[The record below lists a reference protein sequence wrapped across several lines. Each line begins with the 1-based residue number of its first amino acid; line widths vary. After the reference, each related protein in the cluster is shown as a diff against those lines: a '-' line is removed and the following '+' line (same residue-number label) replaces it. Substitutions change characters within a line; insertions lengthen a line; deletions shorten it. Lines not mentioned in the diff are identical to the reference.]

1 MDETPKNQSSNSS
14 EEQNRPLYLQYLI
27 KLLLGLAGG
36 VLIFVG
42 ILLLFLPGP
51 GWALI
56 FSGLGLLAMEFVWA
70 RQVLAKTRERFE
82 QEYEKWLD
90 NKNDQLE

>member
-1 MDETPKNQSSNSS
+1 MDERPENLSSDQYD
-14 EEQNRPLYLQYLI
+14 EEDRPRLLRYLI

-36 VLIFVG
+36 TLILVG
-42 ILLLFLPGP
+42 ILLLVLPGP

-70 RQVLAKTRERFE
+70 RRILTQTRDRFE
-82 QEYEKWLD
+82 DEFEKWF
-90 NKNDQLE
+90 KNQEEE